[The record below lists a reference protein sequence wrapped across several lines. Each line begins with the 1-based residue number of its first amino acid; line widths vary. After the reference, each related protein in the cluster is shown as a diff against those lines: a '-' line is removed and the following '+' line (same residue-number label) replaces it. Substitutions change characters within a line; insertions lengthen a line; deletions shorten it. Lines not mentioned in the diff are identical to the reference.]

1 MSGNDIRVATA
12 YLHVEGTSPG
22 RGYDYG
28 TQAVVRG
35 VSTAKP
41 DQAKPRCIVVK
52 VKLRIPKEAWEPFAP
67 EAIIEVPAELIQ
79 RPIQVEAVDANE

>member
-1 MSGNDIRVATA
+1 MSNDVRVATA
-12 YLHVEGTSPG
+12 YLQIEGRAPG

-41 DQAKPRCIVVK
+41 EQAKPGCIVVK

-67 EAIIEVPAELIQ
+67 EATIDVPADLIQ
-79 RPIQVEAVDANE
+79 RPIAVEAVDASD